1 MSHPLGNLL
10 RHFRTARGDSLRSLA
25 SRMECSGA
33 YISKIEVGKSAP
45 SDPDFLRRLSNAL
58 ELSTADTESLFRAAD
73 TSKKVI
79 ELSGELSPTIYSI
92 SHLFA
97 RRIAYLTAQ
106 ELAELENIL
115 NRVNLE
121 EEDMN

>member
-1 MSHPLGNLL
+1 
-10 RHFRTARGDSLRSLA
+10 
-25 SRMECSGA
+25 MECSGA

-45 SDPDFLRRLSNAL
+45 SDPDFLRRLSSAL
-58 ELSTADTESLFRAAD
+58 ELSSADTESLFRAAV